1 MPLDP
6 MLCSTSPVL
15 IRVLHVLQ
23 VANLLWAW
31 NGTLALHNLEFKQMS
46 RERRNPH
53 VHPVVRDFFFYLL
66 ELSDAGVAAE
76 SLLLPVHQQEVVGRR
91 SARQVIAALLTAV
104 HDQAVGPA
112 VHVKARVTAD
122 LVGHSLK
129 ADLVPDLSTE
139 QEKKKNLNKGCG
151 SG

>member
-1 MPLDP
+1 MNSNKCLESGGI
-6 MLCSTSPVL
+6 LTF
-15 IRVLHVLQ
+15 I
-23 VANLLWAW
+23 LWYE
-31 NGTLALHNLEFKQMS
+31 T
-46 RERRNPH
+46 
-53 VHPVVRDFFFYLL
+53 FFFYLL

-91 SARQVIAALLTAV
+91 SARQVIAALLAAV

-129 ADLVPDLSTE
+129 ADLMPDLSTE
-139 QEKKKNLNKGCG
+139 QEKKN
-151 SG
+151 